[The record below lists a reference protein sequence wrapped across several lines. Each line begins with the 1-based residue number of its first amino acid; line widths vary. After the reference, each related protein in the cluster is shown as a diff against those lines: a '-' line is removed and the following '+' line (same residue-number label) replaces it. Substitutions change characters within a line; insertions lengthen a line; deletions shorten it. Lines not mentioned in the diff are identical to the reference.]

1 MSWRDFWKSSRV
13 KWLENEL
20 VANKLLHSNQMRD
33 LREAHDLEVARL
45 QSVHESARELLE
57 KAHADHLRYVIEE
70 NQKLRDDLDRTRLL
84 LNPALQSVELPKE
97 RTEPPKPTEESEIGT
112 PWQRLQR
119 RHAHEMMEL
128 DKAERAKKSAPILVP
143 VAPAVEG
150 EHDGSVREGRNEAP
164 LGQPGKTT

>member
-1 MSWRDFWKSSRV
+1 MSWRNFWKSSHV
-13 KWLENEL
+13 EWLEQT
-20 VANKLLHSNQMRD
+20 VAALKMQANADVRD
-33 LREAHDLEVARL
+33 LRADHEKEIAR
-45 QSVHESARELLE
+45 LE
-57 KAHADHLRYVIEE
+57 KAHGEHLRYVIEE

-84 LNPALQSVELPKE
+84 LNPALQSVELPRE

-128 DKAERAKKSAPILVP
+128 DKAERAKTSVPILVP

-150 EHDGSVREGRNEAP
+150 ENNGSVREGRVEAP
-164 LGQPGKTT
+164 LGQQGQTP